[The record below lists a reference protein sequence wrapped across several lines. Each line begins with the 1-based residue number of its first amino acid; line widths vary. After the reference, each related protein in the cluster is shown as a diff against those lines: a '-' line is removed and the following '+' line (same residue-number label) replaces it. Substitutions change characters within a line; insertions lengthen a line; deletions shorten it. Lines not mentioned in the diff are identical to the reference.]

1 MKSRRKG
8 KVVKELTEREQHIVW
23 TTLRLQAINKEK
35 GGYVPDYE
43 LTTPTCHLSMEAKRD
58 IRDMVQEA
66 ERVTKL
72 VAAKEG

>member
-1 MKSRRKG
+1 MQLETYSPGSTPQPTVRDAKLNLHKFS
-8 KVVKELTEREQHIVW
+8 
-23 TTLRLQAINKEK
+23 N

-72 VAAKEG
+72 VNGGE